1 MITYIY
7 EDNIG
12 SVELIDHMGNDK
24 SAVNAARVSF
34 LKDTKEKGLTSRDK
48 NLIKFL
54 VGHNHTSPFE
64 HMQATFRITV
74 PLFVRSQVM
83 RHRTFSYNEVSRRYT
98 AENIQ
103 TWKPQVFRVQSKH
116 NLQCSEGATNDQD
129 SCSSIYDY
137 AIAQA
142 VTMYNQLLNNGVAR
156 EQARAVLPQA
166 TYTTFYMTGSI
177 HNWVKFLKLRLDEH
191 TQLETQLMAAAIKD
205 ELVKLY
211 PVTMKAMI
219 DG

>member
-1 MITYIY
+1 MITYLY

-12 SVELIDHMGNDK
+12 SVELIDHMGKDK

-34 LKDTKEKGLTSRDK
+34 LKDTKDKELTARDK

-54 VGHNHTSPFE
+54 VAHNHTSPFE

-98 AENIQ
+98 ADNIQ
-103 TWKPQVFRVQSKH
+103 MWTPQCFRGQSTKD
-116 NLQCSEGATNDQD
+116 LQCSSGETHDQEA
-129 SCSSIYDY
+129 CFGIYRY
-137 AIAQA
+137 AITQA
-142 VTMYNQLLNNGVAR
+142 LAMYRQLIDNGVAR
-156 EQARAVLPQA
+156 EMARAVLPQA

-191 TQLETQLMAAAIKD
+191 SQFETQLMAAAIKD
-205 ELVKLY
+205 ELVNLY
-211 PVTMKAMI
+211 PVTMKAMMNE
-219 DG
+219 

>member
-1 MITYIY
+1 MIHYLY

-34 LKDTKEKGLTSRDK
+34 LKDTKDQELTARDK

-74 PLFVRSQVM
+74 PLFVRSQVI

-98 AENIQ
+98 ADNIQ
-103 TWKPQVFRVQSKH
+103 VWKPKVFRGQSNL
-116 NLQCSEGATNDQD
+116 NLQCSEGQSYDQEA
-129 SCSSIYDY
+129 CCGIYHY
-137 AIAQA
+137 AVAQS
-142 VTMYNQLLNNGVAR
+142 VTLYHQLLDNGVAR
-156 EQARAVLPQA
+156 EMARAILPQA
-166 TYTTFYMTGSI
+166 TYTTFYMTGSV

-191 TQLETQLMAAAIKD
+191 AQFETQLMAAAIKD
-205 ELVKLY
+205 ELVNLY
-211 PVTMKAMI
+211 PVTMGAML